1 MGGDHMSKPRIA
13 GYIVRDA
20 DRSWMDRAA
29 CRGADPELFHPERG
43 DNLAVREAKAVCAEC
58 PVRARCLHYAVEC
71 REIYG
76 VWGGASERERR
87 RIRRDPIRVLM
98 ARIAAELEAELE
110 AS

>member
-1 MGGDHMSKPRIA
+1 MSKPRAAA
-13 GYIVRDA
+13 GYVVRDA

-29 CRGADPELFHPERG
+29 CRGVDPDLFHPDRG
-43 DNLAVREAKAVCAEC
+43 ANLVMREAKAVCAGC
-58 PVRARCLHYAVEC
+58 PVRARCLHYALET

-76 VWGGASERERR
+76 VWGGTSERERR
-87 RIRRDPIRVLM
+87 RIRRDPIRVRM